1 MTRHPEV
8 PAAETPL
15 EAPRTQRFG
24 LHTRRTD
31 RTAQDAMVRARQAL
45 TAGGATVLGLQPIL
59 DGERVDAL
67 LSFGGDG
74 SLLHAARLMAPL
86 GIPVLGVNYGRVGY
100 LCAVDERGLDEA
112 LQRLVAGSYGLDRR
126 SMVRCRVF
134 HDGEL
139 VWQADALNEFFVG
152 GSNRTLILEITI
164 DGETFG
170 TIRGDGVILAT
181 RTGSTAYAFSA
192 GGSVLLVD
200 ALILVA
206 SNAVFSSAI
215 RSVVLPTSSVVRIR
229 NRTLVAR
236 PYVIADGQKDYQI
249 NQDTEVEISLSPTPA
264 LLVDL
269 GLKSD
274 VQTLHQGFHEMM
286 VRELDS

>member
-1 MTRHPEV
+1 MTLDSSSRPETSGGV
-8 PAAETPL
+8 SGTG
-15 EAPRTQRFG
+15 RRFA

-31 RTAQDAMVRARQAL
+31 RPAHDAMARARETL
-45 TAGGATVLGLQPIL
+45 TGAGCSVLTLQQIL

-74 SLLHAARLMAPL
+74 TLLHAARLMAPL
-86 GIPVLGVNYGRVGY
+86 EIPVLGVNYGRVGY
-100 LCAVDERGLDEA
+100 LCAVDENGLDVA
-112 LQRLVAGSYGLDRR
+112 LERLVQGEYGLERR
-126 SMVRCRVF
+126 NMVRARVF

-152 GSNRTLILEITI
+152 GSNRTLTLDVTI
-164 DGETFG
+164 DSDAFG
-170 TIRGDGVILAT
+170 TIRGDGVILST

-192 GGSVLLVD
+192 GGAVLLVD
-200 ALILVA
+200 ALIMVA

-215 RSVVLPTSSVVRIR
+215 KSVVLPTSSVVRIR

-249 NQDTEVEISLSPTPA
+249 NQDTEVEIGLSPTPA

-269 GLKSD
+269 GLHSH
-274 VQTLHQGFHEMM
+274 VQTLRQGFQEMM
-286 VRELDS
+286 VRELG

>member
-1 MTRHPEV
+1 MTLDSTSRP
-8 PAAETPL
+8 
-15 EAPRTQRFG
+15 EAPGGVPGTGRRFA

-31 RTAQDAMVRARQAL
+31 RPAHDAMARARETL
-45 TAGGATVLGLQPIL
+45 TSAGCSVLTLQQIL

-74 SLLHAARLMAPL
+74 TLLHAARLMAPL
-86 GIPVLGVNYGRVGY
+86 EIPVLGVNYGRVGY
-100 LCAVDERGLDEA
+100 LCAVDENGLDVA
-112 LQRLVAGSYGLDRR
+112 LERLVRGEYGLERR
-126 SMVRCRVF
+126 SMVRARVF

-152 GSNRTLILEITI
+152 GSNRTLTLDVTI
-164 DGETFG
+164 DSDAFG
-170 TIRGDGVILAT
+170 TIRGDGVILST

-192 GGSVLLVD
+192 GGAVLLVD
-200 ALILVA
+200 ALIMVA

-215 RSVVLPTSSVVRIR
+215 KSVVLPTTSVVRIR

-249 NQDTEVEISLSPTPA
+249 NQDTEVEIGLSPTPA

-269 GLKSD
+269 GLHSQ
-274 VQTLHQGFHEMM
+274 VQTLRQGFQEMM
-286 VRELDS
+286 VRELG